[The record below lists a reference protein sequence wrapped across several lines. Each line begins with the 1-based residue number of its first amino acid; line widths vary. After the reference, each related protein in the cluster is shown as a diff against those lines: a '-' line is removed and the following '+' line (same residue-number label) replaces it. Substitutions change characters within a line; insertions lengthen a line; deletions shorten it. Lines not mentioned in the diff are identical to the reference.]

1 MNDSTFSS
9 TSSTI
14 SAGTPIADLKLCVRA
29 HKRLTAIG
37 VETAEKLAE
46 MTAVGLM
53 ELKGF
58 GATSLTDVREKLA
71 TIGLKLKGD

>member
-9 TSSTI
+9 TV

-37 VETAEKLAE
+37 VETAEKLTE
-46 MTAVGLM
+46 MTAAELK

-71 TIGLKLKGD
+71 AIGLKLKGD